1 MTGCRVLTRGEIG
14 VGPVH
19 PKCAHDS
26 RLGVNRNVI
35 VQAMDRREASCAAV
49 KLTIPERGRT

>member
-19 PKCAHDS
+19 PKCVLMT
-26 RLGVNRNVI
+26 RGLG
-35 VQAMDRREASCAAV
+35 
-49 KLTIPERGRT
+49 